1 MQYKNGF
8 SLVEVLITLLILKV
22 GLLGVLASQTLAL
35 KQLQNAIQRTQAV
48 LLASSVVTDLQA
60 NPSLATMLTAPL
72 NNESTPPAAAI
83 CDEEQVCS
91 DEQLAGN
98 QIAAWLLRIR
108 STDSSYLNAPA
119 ICVSQSEAGAEVTI
133 SWLQR
138 ESDPNVT
145 HGCEPVS
152 GRSWLTVHSA
162 G

>member
-48 LLASSVVTDLQA
+48 LLASSVVNDLQA
-60 NPSLATMLTAPL
+60 NPILASMLSAPL
-72 NNESTPPAAAI
+72 NNESMPPAAAI
-83 CDEEQVCS
+83 CNEENVCS
-91 DEQLAGN
+91 EEQLAAN
-98 QIAAWLLRIR
+98 QIVAWLQRIG
-108 STDSSYLNAPA
+108 STDSSYLIAPA
-119 ICVSQSEAGAEVTI
+119 ICVSQSAAGAEVTI

-138 ESDPNVT
+138 ESAPNIT
-145 HGCEPVS
+145 QGCEPVS
-152 GRSWLTVHSA
+152 GRSWLTVNSA